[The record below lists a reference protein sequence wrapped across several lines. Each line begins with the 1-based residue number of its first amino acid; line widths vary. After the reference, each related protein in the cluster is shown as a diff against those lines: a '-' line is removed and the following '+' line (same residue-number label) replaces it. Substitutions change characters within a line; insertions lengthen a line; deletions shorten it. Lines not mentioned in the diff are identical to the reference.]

1 MFRSSV
7 FFTVLCLGASASA
20 SDFASRSTPGVGE
33 EFGLYAYG
41 DSIGGL
47 SLFYGDGKIWIFTIW
62 TFTTIQDHIDEV
74 LGKALIGDPANSTAP
89 NTSSVSCKYILH
101 PAVMIMC

>member
-7 FFTVLCLGASASA
+7 FFTVLCLGASAYA

-47 SLFYGDGKIWIFTIW
+47 SLFYGDGKI
-62 TFTTIQDHIDEV
+62 
-74 LGKALIGDPANSTAP
+74 
-89 NTSSVSCKYILH
+89 
-101 PAVMIMC
+101 